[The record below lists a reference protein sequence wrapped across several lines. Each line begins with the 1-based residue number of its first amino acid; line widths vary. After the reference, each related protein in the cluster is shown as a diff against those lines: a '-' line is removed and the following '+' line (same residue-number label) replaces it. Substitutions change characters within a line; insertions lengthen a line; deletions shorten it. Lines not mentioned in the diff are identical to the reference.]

1 MVSIAVFHIL
11 LNTPKNFQLQIHL
24 INVLLK
30 SITHPRSTFNAS
42 FTQSRR
48 WNCDYKKTKD
58 KVTYIRTGAAKL
70 KEASE
75 ADFHGAATPIKKIVN
90 ANWPKISNQFSK
102 SFRKLRDLQ
111 LKEKLHILMWSLK
124 IYLPVIMHMN
134 WILNL

>member
-1 MVSIAVFHIL
+1 MEFLLIL
-11 LNTPKNFQLQIHL
+11 KFFLEPL
-24 INVLLK
+24 IRDTVGGGLNVLLK
-30 SITHPRSTFNAS
+30 SITHPRSTFNVS
-42 FTQSRR
+42 FIQARR
-48 WNCDYKKTKD
+48 WNCDYKKAKD
-58 KVTYIRTGAAKL
+58 KVTDIRTGAAKL

-75 ADFHGAATPIKKIVN
+75 ADFHGATTPIKKIVN
-90 ANWPKISNQFSK
+90 ANWPKNSNQFSK

>member
-1 MVSIAVFHIL
+1 
-11 LNTPKNFQLQIHL
+11 PL
-24 INVLLK
+24 IRDTVGGGLNVLLK
-30 SITHPRSTFNAS
+30 SITHPRSTFNVS
-42 FTQSRR
+42 FIQARR
-48 WNCDYKKTKD
+48 WNCDYKKAKD
-58 KVTYIRTGAAKL
+58 KVTDIRTGAAKL

-75 ADFHGAATPIKKIVN
+75 ADFHGATTPIKKIVN
-90 ANWPKISNQFSK
+90 ANWPKNSNQFSK